1 MMPTNWISRSAQNAA
16 RSEKFHSFSENRWT
30 KFVEFTPLENLAETR
45 WDLIVDPTNEEPI
58 SAAQLNYLKIF
69 NYDGSPPKTKV
80 EASQLIADLRYHWKD
95 KEPPQEQISYLK
107 KLGYKGPTPK
117 TRGDAS
123 NLISDQLYRKAH
135 KITDDDIPYT
145 IYGSSWSEEN
155 PFELGLNEHKP
166 EFYKAKEWRASLDN

>member
-1 MMPTNWISRSAQNAA
+1 MTSRFKISNDSRPFVVKPTF
-16 RSEKFHSFSENRWT
+16 E
-30 KFVEFTPLENLAETR
+30 
-45 WDLIVDPTNEEPI
+45 
-58 SAAQLNYLKIF
+58 QLNYLKILG
-69 NYDGSPPKTKV
+69 YTGKIPETRLQ
-80 EASQLIADLRYHWKD
+80 ASLLIADLRYSWRGR
-95 KEPPQEQISYLK
+95 EPSQKQISYLK